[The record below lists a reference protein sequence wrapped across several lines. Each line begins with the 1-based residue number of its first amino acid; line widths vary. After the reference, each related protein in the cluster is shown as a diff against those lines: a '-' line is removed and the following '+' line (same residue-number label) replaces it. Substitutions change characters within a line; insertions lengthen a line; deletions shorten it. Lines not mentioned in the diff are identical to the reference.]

1 LLIAE
6 NLIILNNETGKI
18 IIGVGLL
25 LVLVGGVVYLFGNK
39 LHFIGNLPGDIRIE
53 KENFSF
59 YFPITTM
66 LLLSLIVNVLIRVYK
81 HFF

>member
-1 LLIAE
+1 
-6 NLIILNNETGKI
+6 LNSETGKI

>member
-6 NLIILNNETGKI
+6 NFIILNSETGKI

-66 LLLSLIVNVLIRVYK
+66 LLLSLIINVLIRVYK